1 MDSAIW
7 LSGIV
12 VSIVIVA
19 VVVGDR
25 LSKLDR
31 RIATIERML
40 RLHPEYRS
48 AEKDL
53 TEWQKLALDPSSK
66 IQAIKAYREET
77 GADLAEAKNAVEKW
91 MKTR

>member
-1 MDSAIW
+1 MDNAIW

-12 VSIVIVA
+12 VMVVLLAIVL
-19 VVVGDR
+19 GDR

-31 RIATIERML
+31 RLATIERML

-66 IQAIKAYREET
+66 IQAIKAYRDET
-77 GADLAEAKNAVEKW
+77 GAGLAEAKKAVEKW
-91 MKTR
+91 MKAR